1 MLQIRK
7 SGLQT
12 SIQDL
17 GRTGFQRY
25 GVIASG
31 VMDPFAHRIAN
42 LLVGNAETSPT
53 LEIALSGP
61 AIEFE
66 ADHFIAICGG
76 DLSPSLDGKPL
87 LMWRGQFI
95 RKGSVLSFGKPK
107 RGARSYL
114 AIAGGFDVPSVMG
127 SYSTYLRAGIG
138 GFNGRALKKGDLL
151 NTLPVPAEHLDALV
165 RTHDQSPDWLIPPV
179 RYHQQPIVRMIPGR
193 QFPLFDEA
201 SRMRIFQEPFTVSS
215 DSDRMGYRLEGPTL
229 ALEQPQELI
238 SEAVA
243 FGSIQVPADGNPII
257 LLADRQTTG
266 GYPKIGQVASVDLP
280 LISQLKPGE
289 SLKFR
294 HISAGDA
301 QQLYIEQEQQIR
313 QLKIAIQMKRE
324 EWT

>member
-1 MLQIRK
+1 MLIFHK

-12 SIQDL
+12 AVQDL

-42 LLVGNAETSPT
+42 LLVGNAETDAA
-53 LEIALSGP
+53 LEIALAGP
-61 AIEFE
+61 TIEFS
-66 ADHFIAICGG
+66 ADSFIAVCGG
-76 DLSPSLDGKPL
+76 DLSPQLDGHPL
-87 LMWRGQFI
+87 PMWRGQFV
-95 RKGSVLSFGKPK
+95 KQGSILSFGKPK

-114 AIAGGFDVPSVMG
+114 AVAGSFDVPIVMN

-138 GFNGRALKKGDLL
+138 GYKGRALKNGDRLE
-151 NTLPVPAEHLDALV
+151 TLPVTDQQLQSLRKSNE
-165 RTHDQSPDWLIPPV
+165 QSPDWLIPPA
-179 RYHQQPIVRMIPGR
+179 RYVEQPEIRMIPGR
-193 QFPLFDEA
+193 QYSLFDEK
-201 SRMRIFQEPFTVSS
+201 SRQSVYESVFTVSAN
-215 DSDRMGYRLEGPTL
+215 SDRMGYRLEGPGL
-229 ALEQPQELI
+229 ALTEPKELI

-243 FGSIQVPADGNPII
+243 FGSVQVPADGNPIV

-280 LISQLKPGE
+280 LVSQLKPGD
-289 SLKFR
+289 SLQFR
-294 HISAGDA
+294 EITVQQAE
-301 QQLYIEQEQQIR
+301 QLYIEQEQQIR

>member
-1 MLQIRK
+1 MLSIRK

-12 SIQDL
+12 AVQDL

-42 LLVGNAETSPT
+42 LLAGNAETSPT

-61 AIEFE
+61 VIEFE
-66 ADHFIAICGG
+66 TDHYIAICGG
-76 DLSPSLDGKPL
+76 DLSPSLDGQPL
-87 LMWRGQFI
+87 AMWRGHFVQ
-95 RKGSVLSFGKPK
+95 KGSVLSFGEPK

-114 AIAGGFDVPSVMG
+114 AVAGSFDVPPVMD
-127 SYSTYLRAGIG
+127 SHSTYLRAGIG
-138 GFNGRALKKGDLL
+138 GFEGRALKNGDILK
-151 NTLPVPAEHLDALV
+151 TLPIAPERMNALKNQNAQ
-165 RTHDQSPDWLIPPV
+165 TPDWLIPPA
-179 RYHQQPIVRMIPGR
+179 RYHEQPVVRMMPGR
-193 QFPLFDEA
+193 QYALFNEA
-201 SRMRIFQEPFTVSS
+201 SRTRIFEETFTVSAN
-215 DSDRMGYRLEGPTL
+215 SDRMGYRLEGPEL
-229 ALEQPQELI
+229 ALEKQEELI

-243 FGSIQVPADGNPII
+243 FGSVQVPADGNPIV

-280 LISQLKPGE
+280 LVSQLKPGE

-294 HISAGDA
+294 YISTDDA